1 MKKYL
6 VGISV
11 YNEGRKIHRTL
22 AKFSDYA
29 LYDVLIVDDAS
40 SDGALD
46 QVKESASVKILR
58 NSINKGAG
66 FTTRQTIEY
75 AREKGY
81 EAAFFVSGNDKD
93 SADDIGKLKEA
104 VEEGYDFVQG
114 SRYLK
119 TGKHARMPFYR
130 IVATRFMH
138 PVLFSLIT
146 GRAITDS
153 TNGFRAI
160 RMSVFDDKRIDMA
173 QSWLDR
179 YELEPYLFYKAIVLG
194 YKVKEVPVTKIY
206 PPKEEGYTKM
216 KPLVGWWSILRPLV
230 FLGLRIKK

>member
-11 YNEGRKIHRTL
+11 YNEGQKIHRTL
-22 AKFSDYA
+22 TKFSDYE
-29 LYDVLIVDDAS
+29 LYDVLVVDDAS
-40 SDGALD
+40 SDCALD
-46 QVKESASVKILR
+46 QIKQSLSLAIMR
-58 NSINKGAG
+58 NNVNRGAG
-66 FTTRQTIEY
+66 YTTRQTIEY
-75 AREKGY
+75 AKEKGY
-81 EAAFFVSGNDKD
+81 EAVFFVSGNDKD
-93 SADDIGKLKEA
+93 APEDIYKLKEA
-104 VEEGYDFVQG
+104 IEEGYDFVQG

-130 IVATRFMH
+130 IIATRFLH

-146 GRAITDS
+146 GKWIMDS

-160 RMSVFDDKRIDMA
+160 RMSMFDDKRIDMA

-194 YKVKEVPVTKIY
+194 YRVKEVPVTKIY
-206 PPKEEGYTKM
+206 PPKKEGYTKM
-216 KPLVGWWSILRPLV
+216 KPLVGWWSILRPLI